1 MNKLTVFAPA
11 TIANVSCAFDIMG
24 FSLDGIGDKM
34 TFKKSKVPGIKIK
47 MLNHTELPEIAS
59 QNVAGVVAKAML
71 EVINPSYGVE
81 IELLKGI
88 KPGSGIGSSAA
99 SAAGAAFGMN
109 LILDKPF
116 KTNELVEFAMLGE
129 ALASG
134 VEHADNVAPA
144 LMGGITLVR
153 NLSPLDLISLPFPKD
168 LIVSILHP
176 LIEVETKKARKLLK
190 DEVLLTDAVKQW
202 GNIAG
207 LISGL
212 FLSDFDLIGR
222 SMKDVIVEPVR
233 SILIPLF
240 ESLKTAALNTGAIG
254 CGISGSGPS
263 VFAFSKGS
271 ETGKKVS
278 EAMAEVYKNSGI
290 EYRIY
295 TSGINK
301 EGVKILDV
309 I

>member
-1 MNKLTVFAPA
+1 MYKLTIFSPA

-24 FSLDGIGDKM
+24 FSLEGIGDEI
-34 TFKKSKVPGIKIK
+34 TFKKSKDPGVKIK
-47 MLNHTELPEIAS
+47 MLNHTELSEIPS
-59 QNVAGVVAKAML
+59 RNVAGVVAKAML
-71 EVINPSYGVE
+71 EVVNPSYGIE

-99 SAAGAAFGMN
+99 SAAGAAYGMN

-129 ALASG
+129 ELASG
-134 VEHADNVAPA
+134 VKHADNVAPA

-153 NLSPLDLISLPFPKD
+153 NHHPLDLISLPVPEG
-168 LIVSILHP
+168 LSVSVLHP

-190 DEVLLTDAVKQW
+190 EEVLLTDAVTQW

-222 SMKDVIVEPVR
+222 SMQDVIVEPVR

-240 ESLKTAALNTGAIG
+240 DTIKKTALNSGAIG

-263 VFAFSKGS
+263 VFAFSNGS

-278 EAMAEVYKNSGI
+278 ETMAEVYKNSGV
-290 EYRIY
+290 EYKIY

-301 EGVKILDV
+301 DGVKILGV